1 MDMIEIKNT
10 VGDQIQVLDDGTTIA
25 DIMKALGWFRKE
37 KERQHRKY
45 KKKYV
50 PNGNPIG
57 RPRLHPVTTVDEPK
71 RPVGRPKKTI
81 LPVD

>member
-1 MDMIEIKNT
+1 MNMIEIKDT
-10 VGDQIQVLDDGTTIA
+10 VGDQIQVLDDGTTIT

-57 RPRLHPVTTVDEPK
+57 RPRLHPVDEPK